1 LKHRKNPRIRKIKK
15 KTKMGRDKI
24 EDDMRKRHDPD
35 LSEDAWNK
43 RWKDAK
49 DVKQAAREKDR
60 EKLMKRLDKDGKLE
74 HDGEEIS
81 TGEASSSER
90 KRKRKKSEEGEI
102 SDDGDD
108 VNPKDMVIYS
118 F

>member
-1 LKHRKNPRIRKIKK
+1 
-15 KTKMGRDKI
+15 MGRKDKI

-49 DVKQAAREKDR
+49 DVKQAAREQDR
-60 EKLMKRLDKDGKLE
+60 KKLMKRLDKDGKLE

-81 TGEASSSER
+81 TGEAPSSSER

-102 SDDGDD
+102 SDDGEVD
-108 VNPKDMVIYS
+108 VNPKDMVS